1 MSRKRRAAVSV
12 NKVMTKLNSILVVIP
27 SRNRPQALTE
37 CLTALIETG
46 GGKGSLMDFM
56 VLSGELSPEDG
67 VVSLFNSVPMQTLE
81 RYDVV
86 GMFGDDVR
94 FRTYAWDAL
103 VVRCLTARPG
113 LLYGRDGCQDELLAT
128 QAFVST
134 QLVLAVG
141 HVYSPCFK
149 SLFADKALMELA
161 AAAGCLQYEPELFT
175 EHMHWSLGKSL
186 KDDQSCKHEKW
197 HDRDQAAMAEWQRED
212 LPRETELVKKALG
225 LK

>member
-1 MSRKRRAAVSV
+1 
-12 NKVMTKLNSILVVIP
+12 MTKLNSILVVIP
-27 SRNRPQALTE
+27 SRNRPKALTE
-37 CLTALIETG
+37 CLAALIETG

-56 VLSGELSPEDG
+56 VLSGALSPGDG

-103 VVRCLTARPG
+103 VERCLARRPG
-113 LLYGRDGCQDELLAT
+113 LLYGRDGCCDERLAT

-134 QLVLAVG
+134 RLVLAVG
-141 HVYSPCFK
+141 HIYSPRFK

-161 AAAGCLQYEPELFT
+161 VAAGCLQYEPELFT